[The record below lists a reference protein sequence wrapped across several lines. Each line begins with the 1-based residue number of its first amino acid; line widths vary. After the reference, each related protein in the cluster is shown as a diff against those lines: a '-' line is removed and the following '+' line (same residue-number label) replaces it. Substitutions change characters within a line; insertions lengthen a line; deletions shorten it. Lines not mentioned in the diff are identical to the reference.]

1 MVPSRFIF
9 YLMTFT
15 NVCGQQEDTWNAI
28 ASGAAAGGLLA
39 ARAGLKAAGRNAL
52 MGGVILAAIEGLN
65 VVVSRV
71 VMPMM
76 EKKQL
81 EAGMPVDLLDPPVDP
96 LRPYVKS
103 TPLWSPAQEERQSL
117 SYLPPVMPSAGSG
130 GIDIDAASHFDPNAQ
145 DDWEKRRQMDAEEAA
160 SKAEQKPAWKL
171 W

>member
-1 MVPSRFIF
+1 MDLEFCLCSLTII
-9 YLMTFT
+9 
-15 NVCGQQEDTWNAI
+15 QEDTWNAI
-28 ASGAAAGGLLA
+28 LSGAGAGGLLA
-39 ARAGLKAAGRNAL
+39 ARAGVKAAGRNAL

-76 EKKQL
+76 EQNQREKL
-81 EAGMPVDLLDPPVDP
+81 EVDLLDPPVDP

-103 TPLWSPAQEERQSL
+103 TPLWSPLNEDKQSI

-130 GIDIDAASHFDPNAQ
+130 GIDIDAVSQFDPNAQ
-145 DDWEKRRQMDAEEAA
+145 DDWAKRQLMEAEEEA
-160 SKAEQKPAWKL
+160 SKKLDKPSWKF